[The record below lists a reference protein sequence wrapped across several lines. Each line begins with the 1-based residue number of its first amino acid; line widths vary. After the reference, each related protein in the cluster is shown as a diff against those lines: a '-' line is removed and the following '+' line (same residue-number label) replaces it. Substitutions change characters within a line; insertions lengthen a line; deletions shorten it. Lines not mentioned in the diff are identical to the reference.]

1 MKFGAHMSIAGGI
14 DNAPVRGKKIGCD
27 TIQIFTKNANQ
38 WKAKEISKEEIL
50 RFEESRKKTG
60 IFPVVAHNSYLIN
73 IASPDDTL
81 YKKSIDALFAEI
93 KQAERLS
100 LPYLIIH
107 PGSHT
112 GSGEGTG
119 LQRIADALNSLHEKT
134 EGFTVK
140 ILLETTAG
148 QGTSLGHTFEQL
160 ATIIDRVTKKE
171 SLGLCLDTSHLF
183 VAGYN
188 IRTKKGYEET
198 MKNLHDVIGIERV
211 KIIHI
216 NDSKKPL
223 GSRVDR
229 HEHIGKGYIGKEG
242 FRPLLKDKRFFHVP
256 MILETPKKKDEEDI
270 VNLKIL
276 RRLAKS

>member
-14 DNAPVRGKKIGCD
+14 DNALVRGKKIGCD

-38 WKAKEISKEEIL
+38 WKAKEISKEEVL
-50 RFEESRKKTG
+50 RFEEKRKKTG
-60 IFPVVAHNSYLIN
+60 ISPVVAHNSYLIN

-81 YKKSIDALFAEI
+81 YKKSIEALFIEMKRAEL
-93 KQAERLS
+93 LS

-112 GSGEGTG
+112 GSEEGAG
-119 LQRIADALNSLHEKT
+119 LQRIADALNSLHNKT
-134 EGFTVK
+134 DGFTVK

-160 ATIIDRVTKKE
+160 AAIIDRVIKRE
-171 SLGLCLDTSHLF
+171 RLGLCLDTAHLF
-183 VAGYN
+183 AAGYN

-211 KIIHI
+211 NIFHI

-242 FRPLLKDKRFFHVP
+242 FRPLLKDKRFSHVP
-256 MILETPKKKDEEDI
+256 MILETPKKSDKEDI
-270 VNLKIL
+270 ANLRIL
-276 RRLAKS
+276 RKLAN

>member
-50 RFEESRKKTG
+50 RFEEKRKKTG
-60 IFPVVAHNSYLIN
+60 ISPVVAHNSYLIN

-81 YKKSIDALFAEI
+81 YKKSIEALFIEMKRAEL
-93 KQAERLS
+93 LS

-112 GSGEGTG
+112 GSGEGAG

-160 ATIIDRVTKKE
+160 AAIIDRVIKRE
-171 SLGLCLDTSHLF
+171 RLGLCLDTAHLF
-183 VAGYN
+183 AAGYN

-198 MKNLHDVIGIERV
+198 MKNLHDVIGIKRV
-211 KIIHI
+211 NIFHI

-242 FRPLLKDKRFFHVP
+242 FRPLLKDKRFSHVP
-256 MILETPKKKDEEDI
+256 MILETPKKSDKEDI
-270 VNLKIL
+270 ANLRIL
-276 RRLAKS
+276 RKLAN